1 LRRYQ
6 ALAQVQVAENRKL
19 ATLGMEPQ
27 IGSTHELNLAELTQ
41 QIAQS
46 KAPWA
51 QLAKGETPASAK

>member
-1 LRRYQ
+1 M
-6 ALAQVQVAENRKL
+6 AENRML

-27 IGSTHELNLAELTQ
+27 IGSTHEMPLKDLVG

-51 QLAKGETPASAK
+51 QLAKAPQPAAAK